1 MIRQF
6 ELVDLVRAYDK
17 NVDEALLN
25 RAYVFAM
32 KAHGTQKRASG
43 DPYFSHP
50 LEVAGIL
57 TSMKLDSDTIATAL
71 LHDVVEDTVATI
83 PEIDEAFG
91 PKIAELVDGV
101 TKLSKIELQ
110 TESVRQAEN
119 FRKFLLAMSND
130 IRVLLVKLADRLHN
144 MRTLFHI
151 KKREKRRRISL
162 ETLEIYAPLAERLGM
177 NELKDE
183 LQHLAL
189 EHFDPEAMEAITTRL
204 NYLIEQDPYLEKE
217 TIETLRNL
225 LRENGV
231 DAEVY
236 GRIKKPYSIWRKME
250 NRKIEFEQLSDV
262 LAFRIVVPEAADCYK
277 ALGIVHQTYSV
288 IPGRF
293 KDYISIPKPNFY
305 RSIHTTVIGP
315 NKRPLEVQIRT
326 FEMHDEADYG
336 VAAHWQYKQGTGVEN
351 GSQYRWMQEL
361 LDINA
366 QSDDAED
373 FMEHSKLAMFKD
385 QVFCYTPKGEIV
397 PLPKGATCVD
407 FAYAVHTEVGNR
419 CVGAK
424 VNSRMVPLRNKLQNG
439 DQVEILTSK
448 DQTPS
453 QRWQS
458 FVVTGRARSAIKRY
472 IKNKEYA
479 EYSQLGRNLIERACR
494 RNGYEFSETV
504 IDDAAKVMKLDD
516 AEMLYTYLGQGALS
530 EDAVL
535 RSAFPGFQEDKRSDA
550 LPLVHQDDEAISG
563 DVISVSGIKEGTAF
577 HLSSCCSPIK
587 GDRIIGIKRPGQ
599 GVQIHRTE
607 CPELA
612 AFDEMPELWVDIG
625 WKTNEDDDFY
635 VALLSLDVVNQRGV
649 LAEIASIV
657 AKNGGNVSN
666 LIIPERDP
674 EFYVMHIDVEVRDDE
689 HLKTIMRTMR
699 ISKLVSRVDRINRLG
714 DKETA

>member
-17 NVDEALLN
+17 DVDEALLN

-32 KAHGTQKRASG
+32 KAHGTQMRASG

-83 PEIDEAFG
+83 PEIHETFG
-91 PKIAELVDGV
+91 SKIAELVDGV

-119 FRKFLLAMSND
+119 FRKFFLAMSND

-151 KKREKRRRISL
+151 KKPEKRRRISL

-217 TIETLRNL
+217 TTETLRSL
-225 LRENGV
+225 IQRNGI

-262 LAFRIVVPEAADCYK
+262 MAFRIVVPEITDCYRV
-277 ALGIVHQTYSV
+277 LGIVHQTYSV

-293 KDYISIPKPNFY
+293 KDYISIPKPNLY

-315 NKRPLEVQIRT
+315 NKRPLEIQIRT
-326 FEMHDEADYG
+326 FVMHDEADYG
-336 VAAHWQYKQGTGVEN
+336 VAAHWQYKQGSGVED
-351 GSQYRWMQEL
+351 GSQYRWIQEL

-366 QSDDAED
+366 QSDDAEE
-373 FMEHSKLAMFKD
+373 FLEHSKLAMFKD

-397 PLPKGATCVD
+397 PLPRGATCVD
-407 FAYAVHTEVGNR
+407 FAYAVHTEVGDR

-424 VNSRMVPLRNKLQNG
+424 VNGRMVPLRNKLQNG
-439 DQVEILTSK
+439 DQIEILTSS
-448 DQTPS
+448 DQKPS

-458 FVVTGRARSAIKRY
+458 FVVTGRARSAIKRF
-472 IKNKEYA
+472 IKSQEHA
-479 EYSQLGRNLIERACR
+479 EYNQLGRNLIERACR
-494 RNGYEFSETV
+494 RNGYEFSGAV
-504 IDDAAKVMKLDD
+504 IADAAKVMKLND
-516 AEMLYTYLGQGALS
+516 AEMLYTYLGQGVLS
-530 EDAVL
+530 EEAIL
-535 RSAFPGFQEDKRSDA
+535 RAAFPGFKDDKRRDA
-550 LPLVHQDDEAISG
+550 LPMVHQDDEAISD
-563 DVISVSGIKEGTAF
+563 DVISVSGINAGTAF
-577 HLSSCCSPIK
+577 HLSSCCNPIK
-587 GDRIIGIKRPGQ
+587 GDRIIGIKQPGE

-607 CPELA
+607 CPELVS
-612 AFDEMPELWVDIG
+612 FDEKPELWVDLG
-625 WKTNEDDDFY
+625 WKKNEEDDFY
-635 VALLSLDVVNQRGV
+635 VAVLSLDVVNQRGA

-674 EFYVMHIDVEVRDDE
+674 EFYVMQVDVEVKDIE

-699 ISKLVSRVDRINRLG
+699 ISKLISRVDRINRQ
-714 DKETA
+714 DDRETV

>member
-32 KAHGTQKRASG
+32 KAHGTQMRASG

-83 PEIDEAFG
+83 PEIEKAFG

-130 IRVLLVKLADRLHN
+130 IRVLMVKLADRLHN

-151 KKREKRRRISL
+151 KKPEKRRRISL

-189 EHFDPEAMEAITTRL
+189 EHFDPEAMEAITARL

-217 TIETLRNL
+217 TVETLRNL
-225 LRENGV
+225 VRSNEI
-231 DAEVY
+231 DAVVY

-250 NRKIEFEQLSDV
+250 NNKIEFEKLSDV
-262 LAFRIVVPEAADCYK
+262 MAFRIVVPEIADCYK
-277 ALGIVHQTYSV
+277 ALGIVHQTYS
-288 IPGRF
+288 IIQRRF
-293 KDYISIPKPNFY
+293 KDYISIPKPNLY

-315 NKRPLEVQIRT
+315 NSRPLEVQIRT
-326 FEMHDEADYG
+326 FDMHREAEFG
-336 VAAHWQYKQGTGVEN
+336 VAAHWQYKQGTGAID
-351 GSQYRWMQEL
+351 GSQYRWIQEL
-361 LDINA
+361 LDIND
-366 QSDDAED
+366 QSDDAEE
-373 FMEHSKLAMFKD
+373 FLEHTKLAMFKD
-385 QVFCYTPKGEIV
+385 QVFCYTPKGEII
-397 PLPKGATCVD
+397 PLPRGGTCVD
-407 FAYAVHTEVGNR
+407 FAYAVHTEVGDH

-424 VNSRMVPLRNKLQNG
+424 VNGRMVPLRSALQNG

-448 DQTPS
+448 EQKPS
-453 QRWQS
+453 HRWQS
-458 FVVTGRARSAIKRY
+458 FVVTGRARSAIKRF
-472 IKNKEYA
+472 IKNEEYA
-479 EYSQLGRNLIERACR
+479 EYTQLGRNLIERACR
-494 RNGYEFSETV
+494 RNGFEFSDAV
-504 IDDAAKVMKLDD
+504 IVEAAKVMKLND
-516 AEMLYTYLGQGALS
+516 AQMLYTYLGQGALA
-530 EDAVL
+530 EEAVL
-535 RSAFPGFQEDKRSDA
+535 RAAFPGFKEDKRSDG
-550 LPLVHQDDEAISG
+550 LPTVHQDHEEIS
-563 DVISVSGIKEGTAF
+563 DNVISVSGGGAGKVF
-577 HLSSCCSPIK
+577 HLSACCNPIK
-587 GDRIIGIKRPGQ
+587 GDQIIGIKKPGK
-599 GVQIHRTE
+599 GVEIHRTQCSHLE
-607 CPELA
+607 EFDDTPER
-612 AFDEMPELWVDIG
+612 WVDMS
-625 WKTNEDDDFY
+625 WKASEEDTFY
-635 VALLSLDVVNQRGV
+635 VALLSLDVVNQRGA
-649 LAEIASIV
+649 LAEIATIV

-674 EFYVMHIDVEVRDDE
+674 EFYVMLLDVEVRDID
-689 HLKTIMRTMR
+689 HLKSIIRAMR
-699 ISKLVSRVDRINRLG
+699 ISKLVSRVDRINRQEIEELS
-714 DKETA
+714 

>member
-6 ELVDLVRAYDK
+6 ELVDLVRAYDE

-32 KAHGTQKRASG
+32 KAHGTQTRASG

-83 PEIDEAFG
+83 PEIEGVFG

-151 KKREKRRRISL
+151 KKPEKRRRISL

-225 LRENGV
+225 MRENGIDV
-231 DAEVY
+231 EVY

-250 NRKIEFEQLSDV
+250 DRSIEFEQLSDV
-262 LAFRIVVPEAADCYK
+262 MAFRIVVPSVSDCYT
-277 ALGIVHQTYSV
+277 ALGIVHQTYSI

-305 RSIHTTVIGP
+305 RSVHTTVIGP
-315 NKRPLEVQIRT
+315 NKRPLEIQIRT

-336 VAAHWQYKQGTGVEN
+336 VAAHWQYKQGSGVED
-351 GSQYRWMQEL
+351 GSQYRWIQEL

-366 QSDDAED
+366 QSEDAEE

-385 QVFCYTPKGEIV
+385 QVFCYTPKGEII

-407 FAYAVHTEVGNR
+407 FAYAVHTEVGNH

-424 VNSRMVPLRNKLQNG
+424 VNGRMVPLRNRLGNG

-448 DQTPS
+448 DHKPS

-458 FVVTGRARSAIKRY
+458 FVVTGRARSAIKRF
-472 IKNKEYA
+472 IKHEEYA

-504 IDDAAKVMKLDD
+504 IASAAKIMELQDS
-516 AEMLYTYLGQGALS
+516 ETLYTYLGQGVLS
-530 EDAVL
+530 EEAIL
-535 RSAFPGFQEDKRSDA
+535 RAAFPGFKEDKRRDA
-550 LPLVHQDDEAISG
+550 LPVVHQDDEVISG
-563 DVISVSGIKEGTAF
+563 DVISVSGHNAGAAF
-577 HLSSCCSPIK
+577 HLSPCCLPIK
-587 GDRIIGIKRPGQ
+587 GDRIIGIKEPGK

-607 CPELA
+607 CPELTV
-612 AFDEMPELWVDIG
+612 FDERPELWVDIG
-625 WKTNEDDDFY
+625 WKLNEEDDFY
-635 VALLSLDVVNQRGV
+635 VAVLSLDVVNQRGA
-649 LAEIASIV
+649 LAEIANIV

-666 LIIPERDP
+666 LVIPERDP
-674 EFYVMHIDVEVRDDE
+674 EFYVMIIDVEVRDVE

-699 ISKLVSRVDRINRLG
+699 ISKLVSRVERVNRQP
-714 DKETA
+714 DKELA